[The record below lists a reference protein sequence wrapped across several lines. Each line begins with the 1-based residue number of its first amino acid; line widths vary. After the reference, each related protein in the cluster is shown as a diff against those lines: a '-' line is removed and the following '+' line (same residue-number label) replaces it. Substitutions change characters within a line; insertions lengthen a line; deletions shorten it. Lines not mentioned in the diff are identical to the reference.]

1 MACSERWQVSQSA
14 TKARS
19 SGDGHA
25 SVAVGITPPA
35 PMTIGPIPL
44 SLYVHLPWCI
54 KKCPYCDFNSHAQVG
69 DLPEKAYIDALIG
82 DLEDA
87 LPLIWGRSFI
97 SVFLGGGTPN
107 LFSPESIGLLL
118 DAIRARIRLL
128 PGAEVTIEANPGAA
142 QQGQFEALRAAGV
155 TRLSL
160 GVQSFDSNLLKAI
173 GRVHDGT
180 QALDAARA
188 AVEVFERVNLD
199 LMYGLPGQDLGQA
212 QLDLE
217 TALAIG
223 PGHVSRYQLTLE
235 PNTLFSSVPP
245 VLPEEDDIWE
255 MQSCGDTLLAASD
268 YERYEVSAYARA
280 GQVSQHNTNYW
291 TFGDYLGIGAG
302 SHSKLTLPERGV
314 IRQTVLRRPEDFMQ
328 AVSARAH
335 RRTESIAAAA
345 LPFEFMLN
353 ALRLV
358 NGVPCALYVQRTG
371 QPLESIIEAV
381 GQAQVRGLMSRAAGQ
396 LRATPKGLDFLN
408 DLQQMFL

>member
-1 MACSERWQVSQSA
+1 
-14 TKARS
+14 
-19 SGDGHA
+19 
-25 SVAVGITPPA
+25 
-35 PMTIGPIPL
+35 MTIGPIPL

-97 SVFLGGGTPN
+97 SVFLCGGTPN

-142 QQGQFEALRAAGV
+142 QQGQFEALRSAGV

-255 MQSCGDTLLAASD
+255 MQSCGDTLLAASV